1 MLEENTETNEA
12 SLCYSERPDESKS
25 IPLQATLKACE
36 DQMLMDTEEGSLAVT
51 AAWRVTVQQGIS
63 AGDHEPVSGTE
74 LSSRGRVWLAGV

>member
-1 MLEENTETNEA
+1 M
-12 SLCYSERPDESKS
+12 SKS

-63 AGDHEPVSGTE
+63 AGDHEPV
-74 LSSRGRVWLAGV
+74 